1 MMQTTE
7 YSVLQQQPTMINEY
21 PGSMV
26 LDCPEC
32 GGQALTREASAFA
45 CKSGERFTSSS
56 ASSSCSGCNRSGG
69 CSGCG
74 GH

>member
-1 MMQTTE
+1 MPIFE
-7 YSVLQQQPTMINEY
+7 YSCDGCGAAFEKIVFRSDEEIA
-21 PGSMV
+21 
-26 LDCPEC
+26 CPEC